1 MIAVISFMASAL
13 HRVGVPCHRCGLAW
27 SECLGSVVAR
37 DEGFVGVGLLVV
49 HAEVACFEHLVG
61 QSQVHEQPEDL
72 QDDDRDESIPDD
84 HRECGAELDQYLSG
98 MMAPEPT
105 ASRYRTARGA
115 LEILNDVR
123 VG

>member
-1 MIAVISFMASAL
+1 MIAVISFMPSAL
-13 HRVGVPCHRCGLAW
+13 HRLGVPCRGRGLAW
-27 SECLGSVVAR
+27 NECLRPVVTR

-49 HAEVACFEHLVG
+49 HAEVAGFERLVG
-61 QSQVHEQPEDL
+61 QSQVHEQPKDL

-98 MMAPEPT
+98 MVPPEPT

-115 LEILNDVR
+115 LEILN
-123 VG
+123 